1 MSAPQ
6 SMIWVMIGGNMRLK
20 AADMQ
25 IMVPTPDGSGNVN
38 WWKITLGTYRI
49 YGSVFEYDSAGNGIA
64 LSI

>member
-1 MSAPQ
+1 
-6 SMIWVMIGGNMRLK
+6 MIGGNMRLK